1 MTLSTSKLSIIHVAK
16 SQLGLDDAAYR
27 DLLWNLTG
35 VRSSREL
42 TQGGF
47 ELLMQ
52 RFAELGFK
60 STSRLKPLP
69 ARSGMATPAQV
80 QKMRALW
87 AEFTDGQGT
96 DLSLGKWLDSHFKV
110 SSVRFVDAELAQ
122 SVIGGMVKMAKAKA
136 SRAAKVAH
144 AEAGASAA

>member
-1 MTLSTSKLSIIHVAK
+1 MPTKAQLSIIHVAK
-16 SQLGLDDAAYR
+16 SQLGLGDAAYR

-42 TQGGF
+42 TPAGF
-47 ELLMQ
+47 ELLML
-52 RFAELGFK
+52 RFAELGFA

-69 ARSGMATPAQV
+69 ARTGMATPAQV

-87 AEFTDGQGT
+87 AEFTDGKGT
-96 DLSLGKWLDSHFKV
+96 DLSLGKWLDSRFKV

-122 SVIGGMVKMAKAKA
+122 SVIGGMVLMLKRKAE
-136 SRAAKVAH
+136 RA
-144 AEAGASAA
+144 AGASADAA

>member
-1 MTLSTSKLSIIHVAK
+1 MTLPASKTRIIHVAK

-27 DLLWNLTG
+27 DLLWRLTG

-42 TQGGF
+42 TPSGF
-47 ELLMQ
+47 ELLMR
-52 RFAELGFK
+52 RFAELGFR

-69 ARSGMATPAQV
+69 ARAGMATPAQV

-87 AEFTDGQGT
+87 AEFTDGKGT
-96 DLSLGKWLDSHFKV
+96 ELSLGRWLDGHFKV

-122 SVIGGMVKMAKAKA
+122 QVIGGMVLMLKRKAA
-136 SRAAKVAH
+136 RQAR
-144 AEAGASAA
+144 AGADAA

>member
-69 ARSGMATPAQV
+69 ARAGMASPAQV
-80 QKMRALW
+80 QKMRGLW
-87 AEFTDGQGT
+87 AEFTDGEGT
-96 DLSLGKWLDSHFKV
+96 DLSLGKWLESRFKV
-110 SSVRFVDAELAQ
+110 SNVRFVSAELAQ
-122 SVIGGMVKMAKAKA
+122 TVIGGMILMLRRKAARQAKA
-136 SRAAKVAH
+136 AA
-144 AEAGASAA
+144 AA

>member
-1 MTLSTSKLSIIHVAK
+1 MTLSSGKLSIIHVAIR
-16 SQLGLDDAAYR
+16 QLGLDDAAYR

-42 TQGGF
+42 TPAGF
-47 ELLMQ
+47 ELLMH

-122 SVIGGMVKMAKAKA
+122 SVIGGIVRMVTAKA
-136 SRAAKVAH
+136 SRAAKVAQ

>member
-1 MTLSTSKLSIIHVAK
+1 M
-16 SQLGLDDAAYR
+16 
-27 DLLWNLTG
+27 
-35 VRSSREL
+35 RSSREL
-42 TQGGF
+42 TPAGF

-69 ARSGMATPAQV
+69 ARAGMATPAQV

-87 AEFTDGQGT
+87 AEFTDGKGT
-96 DLSLGKWLDSHFKV
+96 DLTLGKWLDGHFKV

-122 SVIGGMVKMAKAKA
+122 SVIGGMVMMVRRKAARPVKA
-136 SRAAKVAH
+136 APAG
-144 AEAGASAA
+144 AGASAA